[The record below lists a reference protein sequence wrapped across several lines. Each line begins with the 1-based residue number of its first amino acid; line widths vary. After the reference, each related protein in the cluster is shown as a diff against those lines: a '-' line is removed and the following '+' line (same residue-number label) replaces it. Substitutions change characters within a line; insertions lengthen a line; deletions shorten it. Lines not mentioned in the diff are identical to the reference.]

1 MVAAPALL
9 TIVAPVQLHGACAA
23 NQVQIA
29 VVVDFGTGRSVSAA
43 CVGAGTRD
51 SGAAVLAARA
61 SQLGT
66 APPRSN
72 ASGLICAI
80 DGYPSEGCGDQTGG
94 HYAYWSYWHGDAS
107 GWTYSNVGPAGGR
120 AQPGTVEGWRF
131 QPAGAGN
138 PSDPPP
144 RGSPDA
150 TTTCRPAS
158 PPATSPLFG
167 AAPTSR
173 SAARPGGT
181 GGGPATASSTP
192 SAGAPTS
199 SDAVTT
205 TTAAAGSSTDP
216 TFLAVLQALG
226 KTPKDVSFAV
236 ATVVDPTCN
245 TTFVAFRIQ
254 GVDQGQFEQLY
265 VAEST
270 KNDGTAPTKVSLGGK
285 DVWKSPSSSGNTTT
299 YAYFKGDTLL
309 GVVAPTDDKAAA
321 GLSALP

>member
-1 MVAAPALL
+1 MIQRSALGPVVATLAAIALVAGSCGSSATPNQSGVAPASSAPESASPSAAPSLNLGSLLPSIFNSATDLEALL
-9 TIVAPVQLHGACAA
+9 PSTVCAKPTQKFSF
-23 NQVQIA
+23 N
-29 VVVDFGTGRSVSAA
+29 
-43 CVGAGTRD
+43 
-51 SGAAVLAARA
+51 
-61 SQLGT
+61 
-66 APPRSN
+66 
-72 ASGLICAI
+72 
-80 DGYPSEGCGDQTGG
+80 
-94 HYAYWSYWHGDAS
+94 GDA
-107 GWTYSNVGPAGGR
+107 
-120 AQPGTVEGWRF
+120 F
-131 QPAGAGN
+131 
-138 PSDPPP
+138 
-144 RGSPDA
+144 
-150 TTTCRPAS
+150 
-158 PPATSPLFG
+158 
-167 AAPTSR
+167 
-173 SAARPGGT
+173 
-181 GGGPATASSTP
+181 
-192 SAGAPTS
+192 
-199 SDAVTT
+199 
-205 TTAAAGSSTDP
+205 AAAGSSTDP